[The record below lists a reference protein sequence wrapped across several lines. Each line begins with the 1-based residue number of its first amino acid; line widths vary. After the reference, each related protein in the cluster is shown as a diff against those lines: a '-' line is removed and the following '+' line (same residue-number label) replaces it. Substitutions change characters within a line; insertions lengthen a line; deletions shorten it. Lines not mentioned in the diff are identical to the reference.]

1 MKLPNGYGSVW
12 KLSGNRR
19 RPYVAEKTETWIFD
33 DNAQKIK
40 QKRVVIGYYA
50 TRAQALQAL
59 ADYNARPYDVKAA
72 KITFSEVFAE
82 WSSKKYVN
90 TSKSSIHGYN
100 AAYKLCGALYNMPMQ
115 EIKLKHL
122 QAVVDN
128 SGKNTPTLRRLKLLF
143 SQLFQHAIINEYI
156 TRDRDL
162 TAYVDIKAA
171 GNPNALSRAI
181 FTSDEITRLWDN
193 VAGNIYLQTVLML
206 IYSGVRVSELLEL
219 KKADVHITEQWF
231 YIRHSKTPS
240 GVRAVPIADKVK
252 PFFEFWLNQAPACD
266 TLLSTPAALPFTYN
280 NYKDAYF
287 VPLLSDLDITHLPHD
302 TRHTCIS
309 MLAAADVNPTITKK
323 IVGHSGAQSLTE
335 RVYTHFDITPLL
347 DAINKI

>member
-82 WSSKKYVN
+82 WSNKKYVN

-162 TAYVDIKAA
+162 TAFVDIKAA
-171 GNPNALSRAI
+171 GNPNALSRSI
-181 FTSDEITRLWDN
+181 FTADEIKRLWDN
-193 VAGNIYLQTVLML
+193 VGGNIYLQTVLML

-219 KKADVHITEQWF
+219 KKADVHINESYF
-231 YIRHSKTPS
+231 YIAHSKTPA
-240 GVRAVPIADKVK
+240 GVRVVPIADKVK
-252 PFFEFWLNQAPACD
+252 PFFAFWLDHAPDCE

-287 VPLLSDLDITHLPHD
+287 VPLLSDLDINHLPHD

-323 IVGHSGAQSLTE
+323 IVGHAGAQSLTE

-347 DAINKI
+347 EAINKI

>member
-40 QKRVVIGYYA
+40 QNRVVIGYYA

-72 KITFSEVFAE
+72 KITFSDVFNE
-82 WSSKKYVN
+82 WSSKKYAA

-100 AAYKLCGALYNMPMQ
+100 AAYKLCGALYNMPIC

-162 TAYVDIKAA
+162 TAFVDIKAA
-171 GNPNALSRAI
+171 GNPNALSRSI
-181 FTSDEITRLWDN
+181 FTADEIKRLWDN
-193 VAGNIYLQTVLML
+193 VGGNIYLQTVLML

-219 KKADVHITEQWF
+219 KKADVHINESYF
-231 YIRHSKTPS
+231 YIAHSKTPS
-240 GVRAVPIADKVK
+240 GVRVVPIADKVK
-252 PFFEFWLNQAPACD
+252 PFFAFWLDHAPDCE

-287 VPLLSDLDITHLPHD
+287 VPLLSDLDINHLPHD

-323 IVGHSGAQSLTE
+323 IVGHAGAQSLTE